1 MRALGFGRIFG
12 GPPLYRK
19 NGVEVRERS
28 GVRTLHLNSDTVQSA
43 MRIDRPDAL
52 ELSYTR
58 AMMAFLL
65 FCAPPPR
72 LVLVGLGGGSLA
84 KFIYRLMPETRTTA
98 VEIDAEVIDVAHI
111 YFALPRDSGR
121 LRTMVADGAQFV
133 GAQSATVDSLLVD
146 AYDGD
151 SLAASFAS
159 DSFFF
164 AARRSLA
171 AGGIFAIN
179 LWSNDRTFDR
189 NLRRIEQAFGG
200 ACVCLPAE
208 RPGNVVVLGFE
219 SKPDRE
225 ALRWVDLYERAESL
239 EERFGLEFRA
249 FVSNLRRMNRHDEI
263 GLILGNTRGP

>member
-1 MRALGFGRIFG
+1 MRGLGFGRMFG

-19 NGVEVRERS
+19 NGIEVRERA

-65 FCAPPPR
+65 FRAPPSR
-72 LVLVGLGGGSLA
+72 LVLIGLGGGSLA

-98 VEIDAEVIDVAHI
+98 VEIDAEIIDVARV
-111 YFALPRDSGR
+111 YFGLPAQAGR
-121 LRTMVADGAQFV
+121 LRTVVADGAEFV
-133 GAQSATVDSLLVD
+133 EAQIATVDSLLVD

-159 DSFFF
+159 ESFFR
-164 AARRSLA
+164 AARRALA
-171 AGGIFAIN
+171 VGGVFAIN

-189 NLRRIEQAFGG
+189 NLRWIEHAFDG

-208 RPGNVVVLGFE
+208 RPGNVVVMGFE
-219 SKPDRE
+219 SMPERD
-225 ALRWVDLYERAESL
+225 ALCWTRLYERAESL
-239 EERFGLEFRA
+239 EQRFGLEFRA
-249 FVSNLRRMNRHDEI
+249 FTSNLRRMNRHDDA
-263 GLILGNTRGP
+263 GVILGDP

>member
-1 MRALGFGRIFG
+1 MRSLGFGRIFG

-19 NGVEVRERS
+19 NGIEVRERA
-28 GVRTLHLNSDTVQSA
+28 GVRTLHLDSDTVQSA

-65 FCAPPPR
+65 FRTPPPR
-72 LVLVGLGGGSLA
+72 MILIGLGGGSIA
-84 KFIYRLMPETRTTA
+84 KFIHRLMPETRMTA
-98 VEIDAEVIDVAHI
+98 VDIDAEVIEVARI
-111 YFALPRDSGR
+111 FFGLPQDSGR
-121 LRTMVADGAQFV
+121 LRTVVADGAQFV
-133 GAQSATVDSLLVD
+133 AAQRAEADALLVD

-151 SLAASFAS
+151 SLAASFS
-159 DSFFF
+159 SESFFR

-171 AGGIFAIN
+171 PGGVFAIN

-189 NLRRIEQAFGG
+189 NVRWIEEAFGG

-219 SKPDRE
+219 AMPSRDS
-225 ALRWVDLYERAESL
+225 LRWIRLHECAESL
-239 EERFGLEFRA
+239 EQRFGLEFRA
-249 FVSNLRRMNRHDEI
+249 FASNLRRMNRYDEI
-263 GLILGNTRGP
+263 GVILGNP